1 MSPIFYQQKR
11 PLLIHYSSCSYM
23 NQLDTEP
30 QLHRNSNYIV
40 CLILWPIYFIKLSFK
55 VVFIFE
61 RIYKKSKR
69 AGSWPVELNGGTS
82 NNAPIQTGSPGPEEV
97 ATLDTRLNF
106 LPPLWMPMLPNSS
119 EWWDWQPNSC
129 RHHLVSL
136 VQKKLPAL
144 LMTSFHLLLPRTTG
158 SLGGIKV

>member
-30 QLHRNSNYIV
+30 QLHRNYNYIV

-61 RIYKKSKR
+61 RIYKNLKE
-69 AGSWPVELNGGTS
+69 PVFGRYS
-82 NNAPIQTGSPGPEEV
+82 
-97 ATLDTRLNF
+97 
-106 LPPLWMPMLPNSS
+106 
-119 EWWDWQPNSC
+119 
-129 RHHLVSL
+129 
-136 VQKKLPAL
+136 
-144 LMTSFHLLLPRTTG
+144 
-158 SLGGIKV
+158 